1 MSFASLT
8 TYEAP
13 SALLCGSRS
22 LGCVCAV
29 EENGYPLGIDSSVS
43 LLVNAS
49 RGVLFATAAFPLL
62 GFAVLSGVQC
72 VAVALSVGVGASSL
86 VVSRVHIS
94 RLRLFAGL
102 QSVRRGVYTA
112 ACGCDAPAS
121 LSVDVSRVDACF
133 AIARVPRWLSCFRF
147 GVRAIQLRSASRV

>member
-1 MSFASLT
+1 M

-86 VVSRVHIS
+86 VVSRFYTSLACVCSRVCRVCDVVYILQRVDVM
-94 RLRLFAGL
+94 RLR
-102 QSVRRGVYTA
+102 R
-112 ACGCDAPAS
+112 
-121 LSVDVSRVDACF
+121 
-133 AIARVPRWLSCFRF
+133 
-147 GVRAIQLRSASRV
+147 